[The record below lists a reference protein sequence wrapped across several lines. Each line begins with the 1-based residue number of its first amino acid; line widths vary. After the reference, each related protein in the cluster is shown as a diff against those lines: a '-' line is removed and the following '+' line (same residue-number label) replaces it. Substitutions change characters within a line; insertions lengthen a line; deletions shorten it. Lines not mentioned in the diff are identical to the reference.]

1 MDYPYLLG
9 VTTHGSSLGTLHTV
23 LRSRHELVAISI
35 GSTYKGYEK
44 KLQIKVGRYFL
55 GLPACQTSQPLSGY
69 VQIWKSQP
77 AHLCARSDWIL
88 HCAVD
93 KTCGG
98 TIRRGIW
105 IHEGS
110 REESGGQLVTDE
122 LL

>member
-69 VQIWKSQP
+69 VQIWEPSPLTYVLGVIGSCIVLSIKH
-77 AHLCARSDWIL
+77 AVAR
-88 HCAVD
+88 
-93 KTCGG
+93 
-98 TIRRGIW
+98 
-105 IHEGS
+105 
-110 REESGGQLVTDE
+110 
-122 LL
+122 